1 MHGDDSTTSLSH
13 APHGSQRDFRFMALG
28 LAGTLPVAWAVV
40 EVAVEPELELELD
53 AT

>member
-1 MHGDDSTTSLSH
+1 
-13 APHGSQRDFRFMALG
+13 MALG